1 MNGSLTR
8 QSSMPAWRSLPP
20 WLQTIGVE
28 AYGGNASQLA
38 VAIAST
44 KAPTLLTRECT
55 TLRLVEPPGDNSM
68 VRLQWQRGGIYGLAK
83 LSHAANGTVVDIGA
97 NIGAISLTLAR
108 CHPTLRIIACEPSPV
123 TYFYLLWN
131 CVLNGVPVRVAMP
144 SHPRPRTAG
153 GIDALNVA
161 VSRDGESTVT
171 LSFDATHTQ
180 DTVLDSMVSRDVQV
194 LGCGRSKGGGKC
206 LPFRR
211 SVVVPAIDL
220 PLYLHHIHVPTI
232 ELLKVDCE
240 GCWATGLQKWPLRER
255 TDPASLQVAN

>member
-1 MNGSLTR
+1 
-8 QSSMPAWRSLPP
+8 
-20 WLQTIGVE
+20 
-28 AYGGNASQLA
+28 
-38 VAIAST
+38 
-44 KAPTLLTRECT
+44 
-55 TLRLVEPPGDNSM
+55 
-68 VRLQWQRGGIYGLAK
+68 
-83 LSHAANGTVVDIGA
+83 
-97 NIGAISLTLAR
+97 
-108 CHPTLRIIACEPSPV
+108 V

-194 LGCGRSKGGGKC
+194 LGCGRSKGGGGG

-211 SVVVPAIDL
+211 SVVGPAIDL
-220 PLYLHHIHVPTI
+220 PLYLHHIHAPTI

-240 GCWATGLQKWPLRER
+240 GCWATGLQKWPLCER
-255 TDPASLQVAN
+255 TDPASLQVCQLMQASASMRHGPCGASRSWRH